1 MYAVKHKTPHLL
13 SNVITYRVQLYVN
26 KILDLTSMYAFDW
39 KRYFLDLYAHVN
51 TIDWNKLIT
60 FDLRLM
66 NQCSHL
72 NEDTLNWSSII
83 FYPILLTPRRN
94 PFFTTRIV

>member
-26 KILDLTSMYAFDW
+26 KILNLTSVYEIDW
-39 KRYFLDLYAHVN
+39 NRCFLNLYAHVN

-60 FDLRLM
+60 FDLRFM
-66 NQCSHL
+66 
-72 NEDTLNWSSII
+72 II
-83 FYPILLTPRRN
+83 QYKNITP
-94 PFFTTRIV
+94 